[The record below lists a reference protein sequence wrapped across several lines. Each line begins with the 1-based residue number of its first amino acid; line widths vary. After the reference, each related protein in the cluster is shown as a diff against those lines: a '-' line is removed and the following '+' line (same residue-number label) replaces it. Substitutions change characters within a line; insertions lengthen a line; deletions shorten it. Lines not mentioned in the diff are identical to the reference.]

1 MLIFYLLEHVLFT
14 YVWRL
19 AVIGV
24 ARKESNAHIYYWNN
38 WWMLQ
43 FSITTV
49 GYGDMTPQGATNNS
63 NPTLRV
69 RARNF

>member
-1 MLIFYLLEHVLFT
+1 M

-24 ARKESNAHIYYWNN
+24 ARKTSNLHIYYWNN
-38 WWMLQ
+38 WWLLQ

-49 GYGDMTPQGATNNS
+49 GYGDMTPQGKV
-63 NPTLRV
+63 LRDEYCFLV
-69 RARNF
+69 L